1 MAQYSAQQIRI
12 IKRAMALGRAAM
24 QRAGRYEPLIFAEA
38 YVAHDGVQIP
48 GAEGENPVRTRVAD
62 RLLQSLRG
70 GHRETADTDV
80 ARELK
85 RVQAEVRWA
94 RLAESDQVVGF
105 HLRMGP
111 AAQLESACR
120 ELLYQDHGLGAAVF
134 PKAQTVVVP
143 VGCEDYEFTPV
154 LEHEL
159 EQ

>member
-1 MAQYSAQQIRI
+1 MAQYSAEQIRI
-12 IKRAMALGRAAM
+12 IKQAMALGRAAM
-24 QRAGRYEPLIFAEA
+24 QRSRRYEALIFAEA
-38 YVAHDGVQIP
+38 YVAHGGVQIP
-48 GAEGENPVRTRVAD
+48 GAEGDEVARARIAD
-62 RLLQSLRG
+62 RLLESLRS
-70 GHRETADTDV
+70 GHTGTADQHV
-80 ARELK
+80 LREIK

-105 HLRMGP
+105 HLRLGP
-111 AAQLESACR
+111 AAQLEMACR
-120 ELLYQDHGLGAAVF
+120 ELLHQDHGLGAAVF

>member
-12 IKRAMALGRAAM
+12 IKQAMALGRAAM

-48 GAEGENPVRTRVAD
+48 GAEGDDATRAHVAD
-62 RLLQSLRG
+62 RLFELLRG
-70 GHRETADTDV
+70 GHRGTEDEHV
-80 ARELK
+80 VRELK

-105 HLRMGP
+105 HLQMGP
-111 AAQLESACR
+111 AAQLEGACR
-120 ELLYQDHGLGAAVF
+120 ELLHQDHGLGAAVF

-143 VGCEDYEFTPV
+143 VGCDDYEFAPV
-154 LEHEL
+154 LEQEL